1 MTIKEPDGTLPW
13 EVFELLNLQTTLTQT
28 YFALPSIALS
38 FNLATVLPPEPKNFD
53 FSQAAEWVKNE
64 TPSDR

>member
-1 MTIKEPDGTLPW
+1 MSG
-13 EVFELLNLQTTLTQT
+13 
-28 YFALPSIALS
+28 ALPSIALS